1 MANQGKHRK
10 NPVAEW
16 LGGEEGTV
24 PTQSRGAHVVDSYI
38 KKNKPTLKKYRPKAK
53 DNTASKMEVPL
64 FREAGPP
71 PKAET
76 KSTQPASFEHLRK
89 LERLGSLRAPYQYK
103 GR

>member
-16 LGGEEGTV
+16 LDGEEGTV
-24 PTQSRGAHVVDSYI
+24 PTKSRGSHVIGSYI
-38 KKNKPTLKKYRPKAK
+38 KQNKPALKKYRPRVVA
-53 DNTASKMEVPL
+53 TVVSKTEVPL

-71 PKAET
+71 PKPDP
-76 KSTQPASFEHLRK
+76 KHTQPASFEHLRR
-89 LERLGSLRAPYQYK
+89 LGRLGSLRAPYPYK